1 MAATAEAAQ
10 APPSDEAGAA
20 GAAEEAA
27 PAPEAAPPEE
37 PPSAEAAPA
46 PADTSA
52 MTLAAVASVEGTA
65 EQVAAILREEG
76 LTVSRVEPNLV
87 EVTGAS
93 AEEVERALEGLQ
105 PGPVE
110 VVVLP

>member
-1 MAATAEAAQ
+1 
-10 APPSDEAGAA
+10 
-20 GAAEEAA
+20 
-27 PAPEAAPPEE
+27 
-37 PPSAEAAPA
+37 
-46 PADTSA
+46 

-93 AEEVERALEGLQ
+93 ADEVGRALEGLQ
-105 PGPVE
+105 AGPVE
-110 VVVLP
+110 VFVLP